1 MVCKVFQLLVIMPA
15 TNCTSERSFSA
26 LRRIKSYL
34 RSSMSQARMNHLMI
48 LHYHQ
53 TFTDTLDMKQIANEF
68 ISARDAR
75 ETVFAKYI

>member
-1 MVCKVFQLLVIMPA
+1 
-15 TNCTSERSFSA
+15 
-26 LRRIKSYL
+26 
-34 RSSMSQARMNHLMI
+34 MSQARMNHLMI